1 MYQLAAI
8 TVAAAFVADAADDD
22 DDDDDD
28 EDDDFF
34 FSTISLILRLT
45 FSLRGGGTDWKQNL
59 LKASN
64 SRSASSISPS
74 SRSISLGVNTLS
86 VKDIL

>member
-1 MYQLAAI
+1 MTVA
-8 TVAAAFVADAADDD
+8 VAAAADDDADDDDED

-28 EDDDFF
+28 EDFF
-34 FSTISLILRLT
+34 FNTMSLILRLT
-45 FSLRGGGTDWKQNL
+45 FSLRGGGTDCRQNL
-59 LKASN
+59 LKASS

-86 VKDIL
+86 AKDTLWNTG